1 MVRLTVDKHTPG
13 TGSIDTHTEQNHLV
27 NNGKGRKAAGGVSL
41 LLQLLHNIVHL
52 QNQKPPPHRHHFRHQ
67 RRRRL
72 QSSFTHRQSF
82 MNSELYTFGP
92 YKITPKEVFYSTDLC
107 FAMVNLRPV
116 VPGSID
122 THTEQ
127 NHLVNNGKGR
137 KAAGGVSLLLQL
149 LHNIVHLQNQKPPPH
164 RHHFRHQRRRRLQS
178 SFTHRQSFMNSE
190 LYTFGPYKITPK
202 EVFYSTDLCFAM
214 VNLRPVVP
222 DYNTL
227 LFLVLLSSVKIREYE
242 WEIEEQCIAKRK
254 LPWREVKRFV
264 DLTAEETVDMW
275 LTAQKVG
282 SRLENYHKA
291 SSLTL
296 TIQDGPQAGQ
306 TVPHVH
312 IHILPR
318 KSGDFEKSD
327 DAYDAIDEKEKEL
340 KQKLDL
346 DKERKDRT
354 LEEMSEEADEYR
366 RLLS

>member
-1 MVRLTVDKHTPG
+1 
-13 TGSIDTHTEQNHLV
+13 
-27 NNGKGRKAAGGVSL
+27 
-41 LLQLLHNIVHL
+41 
-52 QNQKPPPHRHHFRHQ
+52 
-67 RRRRL
+67 
-72 QSSFTHRQSF
+72 

-116 VPGSID
+116 VP
-122 THTEQ
+122 
-127 NHLVNNGKGR
+127 
-137 KAAGGVSLLLQL
+137 
-149 LHNIVHLQNQKPPPH
+149 
-164 RHHFRHQRRRRLQS
+164 
-178 SFTHRQSFMNSE
+178 
-190 LYTFGPYKITPK
+190 
-202 EVFYSTDLCFAM
+202 
-214 VNLRPVVP
+214 
-222 DYNTL
+222 
-227 LFLVLLSSVKIREYE
+227 
-242 WEIEEQCIAKRK
+242 
-254 LPWREVKRFV
+254 
-264 DLTAEETVDMW
+264 
-275 LTAQKVG
+275 AQKVG